1 MALTIKSS
9 NNFEVDVTA
18 HGTYRKYAVKHKYQ
32 GLSVSSNVYNGSSE
46 IEFIYAGKNLVTE
59 IVLVDSN
66 KIEHWLYGAQY
77 INMYTQGSEYEY
89 QYVAIKSDVNN
100 TLLVGID
107 WFPSS
112 TSGTK
117 AEGIRF
123 APTRLLKVNTT
134 NHTTS
139 TGYYSDFG
147 IDLYHD
153 GTKLYR
159 SAHTILNVQCY
170 MYYLNDI
177 LVAVYNH
184 SNVSS
189 VQLSYFGGEI
199 PSSIRG
205 FYLPKNTLLF
215 VCQRD
220 ISQCVDS
227 PTTSSSSSSGPTVLV
242 TNNIKISISSTLDS
256 VVFEDTVKPDPVF

>member
-9 NNFEVDVTA
+9 NNFEVDVTTYD
-18 HGTYRKYAVKHKYQ
+18 TYRKYSVKHKYQ

-46 IEFIYAGKNLVTE
+46 IEYIYAGKNLVTDV
-59 IVLVDSN
+59 VLVDSSKN
-66 KIEHWLYGAQY
+66 EHYLYSAY
-77 INMYTQGSEYEY
+77 YRDMYTQGSEYEY
-89 QYVAIKSDVNN
+89 QYVSVKKSDN
-100 TLLVGID
+100 TLLVGRD
-107 WFPSS
+107 GFPGS

-123 APTRLLKVNTT
+123 APTRLLKIDTT
-134 NHTTS
+134 NHTNS
-139 TGYYSDFG
+139 TGYYSNFG

-153 GTKLYR
+153 GTKLYKAGVTL
-159 SAHTILNVQCY
+159 SGNQCY

-184 SNVSS
+184 SNISS
-189 VQLSYFGGEI
+189 VELSRFGGEV

-215 VCQRD
+215 VCSRN

-227 PTTSSSSSSGPTVLV
+227 STTSSSSSSGPSIIV

-256 VVFEDTVKPDPVF
+256 VVFEDTVSPSPVF